1 MPKRVASSAVEHPA
15 FNRLVLSSNLRRPIP
30 NEQLSSSDLPQRIF
44 FSLLETIDID
54 SSSGLNGLLRFLC
67 RDPVVGIARRSVLTG
82 RRRKV
87 LDVML
92 NS

>member
-1 MPKRVASSAVEHPA
+1 A

-54 SSSGLNGLLRFLC
+54 LIERVQWPTSFSL
-67 RDPVVGIARRSVLTG
+67 P
-82 RRRKV
+82 
-87 LDVML
+87 
-92 NS
+92 

>member
-1 MPKRVASSAVEHPA
+1 MGRLFKLPLVYDWDLSESKPS

-54 SSSGLNGLLRFLC
+54 LIERVQWPTSFSL
-67 RDPVVGIARRSVLTG
+67 P
-82 RRRKV
+82 
-87 LDVML
+87 
-92 NS
+92 